1 MTDTPYPSGPNLDRA
16 ISGEPLITQPPAV
29 AEPRAPSPAP
39 ATPATAAPPPES
51 GTFVASLRAVY
62 IIWYRDV
69 IRYLRDRFRLLA
81 SLAQPV
87 LYLVIFGTGLS
98 SSLGGGRGGFGGGAL
113 DYKQF
118 LYGGIIGM
126 SILFI
131 SIFSGM
137 SIVWDREFGFLKEIL
152 VAPINRSAVAIGKT
166 LGGATQ
172 AMVQGLILLLL
183 APVAGVKLTPISV
196 LELLPLMAL
205 MSFALTAMGVALAA
219 RMRSMQGFQGVMNF
233 LMMPLF
239 FLSGALFPLKGL
251 PAWMDVLTHLDPL
264 AYGVDPIRKVILG
277 GSGVPST
284 VTDSLGLSLG
294 GQAIPILGEAG
305 VVLAFGLLMLALAII
320 SFRAR
325 D

>member
-1 MTDTPYPSGPNLDRA
+1 MTGSSPIGPNIDHA
-16 ISGEPLITQPPAV
+16 VGEPPTITEPSA
-29 AEPRAPSPAP
+29 PRAAP
-39 ATPATAAPPPES
+39 AQAPAEAAARDS
-51 GTFVASLRAVY
+51 GTVGASLRAVY

-69 IRYLRDRFRLLA
+69 IRYLRDRFRLVA

-98 SSLGGGRGGFGGGAL
+98 SSLGGGRGGFGGGVL

-126 SILFI
+126 SILFV

-205 MSFALTAMGVALAA
+205 VSFALTAMGVALAA

-264 AYGVDPIRKVILG
+264 AYGIDPIRKVILG
-277 GSGVPST
+277 GSGVPSQ
-284 VTDSLGLSLG
+284 VTDALGLSLG
-294 GQAIPILGEAG
+294 GQPIPILGEVG
-305 VVLAFGLLMLALAII
+305 VVLAFGLLMLTLAII
-320 SFRAR
+320 SFRVR

>member
-1 MTDTPYPSGPNLDRA
+1 MTEQAVQVTHAPVADVGSRREQQSRGGTVLATLRA
-16 ISGEPLITQPPAV
+16 I
-29 AEPRAPSPAP
+29 
-39 ATPATAAPPPES
+39 
-51 GTFVASLRAVY
+51 Y

-69 IRYLRDRFRLLA
+69 IRYLRDRFRLVA
-81 SLAQPV
+81 SLMQPL

-98 SSLGGGRGGFGGGAL
+98 SSLRGGGAAAGAFARYGF

-118 LYGGIIGM
+118 LYGGVIGM

-131 SIFSGM
+131 AIFSAM

-172 AMVQGLILLLL
+172 AFTQGLILLVLSPL
-183 APVAGVKLTPISV
+183 AGVKLTVVGV
-196 LELLPLMAL
+196 LELLPLMFL
-205 MSFALTAMGVALAA
+205 LGFALSAMGTALAS

-239 FLSGALFPLKGL
+239 FLSGALFPLAGL
-251 PAWMDVLTHLDPL
+251 PGWMTVLTRLDPV
-264 AYGVDPIRKVILG
+264 AYGVDPIRKVVLG
-277 GSGVPST
+277 TSGVPT
-284 VTDSLGLSLG
+284 AITDKLGMSLFDHPL
-294 GQAIPILGEAG
+294 ATWEEAG
-305 VVLAFGLLMLALAII
+305 IVLVFGLVMLAIAIGN
-320 SFRAR
+320 FRVR

>member
-1 MTDTPYPSGPNLDRA
+1 MATVQTPAPETSRA
-16 ISGEPLITQPPAV
+16 AT
-29 AEPRAPSPAP
+29 RAPAP
-39 ATPATAAPPPES
+39 SRRSTALR
-51 GTFVASLRAVY
+51 GASLRAVY

-69 IRYLRDRFRLLA
+69 VRYSRDRFRLVA
-81 SLAQPV
+81 SLAQPL

-98 SSLGGGRGGFGGGAL
+98 SSLGGGRGGGFGGGLL

-131 SIFSGM
+131 AIFSGM

-172 AMVQGLILLLL
+172 AMVQGLILLFL
-183 APVAGVKLTPISV
+183 APIAGVKLTPVSV
-196 LELLPLMAL
+196 LELLPLMFL
-205 MSFALTAMGVALAA
+205 VCFALTAMGVALAS

-233 LMMPLF
+233 LMMPIF
-239 FLSGALFPLKGL
+239 FLSGALFPLRGL
-251 PAWMDVLTHLDPL
+251 PAWMDALTHIDPL
-264 AYGVDPIRKVILG
+264 AYGVDPIRKVILR
-277 GSGVPST
+277 GSGVPTS
-284 VTDSLGLSLG
+284 VTDGLGLSFNG
-294 GQAIPILGEAG
+294 HPIPIPVEAA
-305 VVLAFGLLMLALAII
+305 VVLAFGAVMLAIAIRN
-320 SFRAR
+320 FRVR